1 MNIASYIS
9 SRSTM
14 IKHNEDKIQASGVL
28 KNDPVSPISRDLIK
42 KELMLAEAKKGGG
55 GGGKRRGGMDVSKSK
70 LAKLKKAAVEAKKAE
85 QIIRYD

>member
-14 IKHNEDKIQASGVL
+14 IKHNEDKIQTSGVL